1 MGWDVSDSVA
11 VEEEGGGEETP
22 GVGEETPGV
31 GEETPGGQR
40 TEREVVKGIPL
51 SSTPISSRRKILF
64 TLQQFSVD
72 YQQERERWPGLL
84 DELIAHVREGQ
95 RQNDAND
102 EV

>member
-1 MGWDVSDSVA
+1 M
-11 VEEEGGGEETP
+11 EEEGGGEETPGVGEETP

-51 SSTPISSRRKILF
+51 SSRRKILF
-64 TLQQFSVD
+64 TLQQFSVH